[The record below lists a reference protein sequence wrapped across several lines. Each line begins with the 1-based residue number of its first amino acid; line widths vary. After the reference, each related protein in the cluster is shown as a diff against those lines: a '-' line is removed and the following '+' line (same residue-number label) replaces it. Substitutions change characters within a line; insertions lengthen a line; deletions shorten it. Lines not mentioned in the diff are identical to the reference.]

1 MTWDT
6 SGHPPTRGS
15 GSSPDPAGSG
25 DNEPV
30 LTDGALALALDFD
43 DADTASAAALLHPEN
58 RVNGFRAAAEDCAGE
73 NVLQFPYWRLEN
85 ESGYD
90 GSRRQILNYLRARY
104 YDPATAQFLSVDPMV
119 AKTMSPYGYAAGD
132 PLNASDPSGLD
143 LNYYYSYDLGKAGGG
158 ASPASVLW
166 WLQNHPDYEFPF
178 SVKNI
183 SGSYTSHGP
192 GLISPLGS
200 DASSI
205 CAGGNYSLGTWGLE
219 NPIHVDEAA
228 MEGNVAVLRFTAL
241 AGHSEGEGS
250 TIRFSSWVNSS
261 GELMFDVTGHD
272 TFNYDNSSLL
282 GGLVNLTW
290 GWGTHGADSAWMVQS
305 TWDTLA
311 RHLRG
316 QN

>member
-1 MTWDT
+1 MPVCASAPRNALVMTWET
-6 SGHPPTRGS
+6 SPFRPYT
-15 GSSPDPAGSG
+15 ALVA
-25 DNEPV
+25 PV
-30 LTDGALALALDFD
+30 LAAHSAPG
-43 DADTASAAALLHPEN
+43 AAAAHREN
-58 RVNGFRAAAEDCAGE
+58 RVRGSRPLSWDRLGVDVPITLERTGE
-73 NVLQFPYWRLEN
+73 NSDV
-85 ESGYD
+85 YD
-90 GSRRQILNYLRARY
+90 GSRRQILYYLRARY
-104 YDPATAQFLSVDPMV
+104 YDPTTAQFLTRDPLV

-178 SVKNI
+178 SIKNI
-183 SGSYTSHGP
+183 SGPYTSHGP

-200 DASSI
+200 SASTI

-241 AGHSEGEGS
+241 PGHSEGEGS
-250 TIRFSSWVNSS
+250 TIRFSSWVNSQ

-290 GWGTHGADSAWMVQS
+290 GWGTHGADSAWMLQS

-311 RHLRG
+311 RHLQG